1 MDDKML
7 KKLFILIFWAGLLFL
22 SACNLEDAVVPE
34 VDDTAVKAFITA
46 SPTEGDSPLEVTFD
60 GSNSSSAN
68 GTITTFAWNFGDG
81 QYGSGAK
88 VTHTYLKAG
97 KYTASLTVT
106 DSKTGNNAT
115 TAIISVDLGTK
126 IYVNASYTGST
137 STGSQQAPF
146 KTIGEALAVA
156 SDTQTIQILAGTY
169 NESIEL
175 KLGIILAGE
184 SRDKVFIQPMGNN
197 GISIDKL
204 SSQAAIRGIT
214 FKNASNCAISCGLA
228 TNLKISECT
237 FQNNSIGIK
246 TFNNSNP
253 VIENCVF
260 KNNET
265 ALYFENNSSP
275 EVKTC
280 TIAENVRGIFIDN
293 NATPRFSNNT
303 INQNTGAGVVIEN
316 YSSPTLDTNTISSN
330 GGYGIKISVFSTP
343 ILSNNQISL
352 NNEFD
357 LRCTDQYSNFTDK
370 GGNTIEKCGGC
381 LACGEENILQ
391 IAGRYEGTGK
401 KSDGST
407 AVRALE
413 IDQNGTNLTFRLFN
427 QQDGILPSSPNDTA
441 TAELKAGESKISF
454 TSTTRKDQWDLDFS
468 TSGKITGTQKVT
480 ATGIIL
486 QLDLS
491 KKVTK
496 SLKFKKGLR

>member
-7 KKLFILIFWAGLLFL
+7 KKLFILIFYAGLLFL
-22 SACNLEDAVVPE
+22 SACNLEDTVTPE

-46 SPTEGDSPLEVTFD
+46 TPTTGDSPLEVTFD
-60 GSNSSSAN
+60 GSNSSSTN

-88 VTHTYLKAG
+88 VIHTYLKAG
-97 KYTASLTVT
+97 KYTASLSVT

-115 TAIISVDLGTK
+115 TVTVNVDLGTY
-126 IYVNASYTGST
+126 IYVNAAYTGST

-146 KTIGEALAVA
+146 KTIREALAVA
-156 SDTQTIQILAGTY
+156 SDTQTVQILAGTY
-169 NESIEL
+169 TESIEL
-175 KLGIILAGE
+175 KIGVTLAGE
-184 SRDKVFIQPMGNN
+184 SMETVFIQPSGTNA
-197 GISIDKL
+197 ISIDQL
-204 SSQAAIRGIT
+204 SSQAAIKKIT
-214 FKNASNCAISCGLA
+214 FKNAGNCAISCGLA
-228 TNLKISECT
+228 TNLKISDCA

-265 ALYFENNSSP
+265 GLYFENNSSP

-280 TIAENVRGIFIDN
+280 TIEGNVRGIFIDN

-303 INQNTGAGVVIEN
+303 INQNTGPGVVIEN

-441 TAELKAGESKISF
+441 TAELKAGESKVSF

-480 ATGIIL
+480 STGIIL

>member
-1 MDDKML
+1 MGVKMR
-7 KKLFILIFWAGLLFL
+7 KKLFFLILCGGLFFL
-22 SACNLEDAVVPE
+22 TACNLQDAVTPE
-34 VDDTAVKAFITA
+34 VDDTAVKAFIAATQ
-46 SPTEGDSPLEVTFD
+46 TEGDSPLEVAFD

-81 QYGSGAK
+81 QYGTGVK

-106 DSKTGNNAT
+106 DSKTGNNAA
-115 TAIISVDLGTK
+115 TAIISVDLGSK

-146 KTIGEALAVA
+146 KTIAEALAVA
-156 SDTQTIQILAGTY
+156 SDTQTVQILAGTY

-175 KLGIILAGE
+175 KIGITLAGE
-184 SRDKVFIQPMGNN
+184 SRDKVFIQPVGTN

-204 SSQAAIRGIT
+204 SSQTVISGIT

-228 TNLKISECT
+228 TNLKISDCA

-253 VIENCVF
+253 VIENCIF
-260 KNNET
+260 NNNQT

-280 TIAENVRGIFIDN
+280 TIDGNVRGIFIDN

-303 INQNTGAGVVIEN
+303 INQNSGAGVVIEN
-316 YSSPTLDTNTISSN
+316 YSSPTLDANTISSN
-330 GGYGIKISVFSTP
+330 GGYGIKISVFSAP
-343 ILSNNQISL
+343 IFSNNQISL
-352 NNEFD
+352 NAEFD
-357 LRCTDQYSNFTDK
+357 VKCTDDYSNFTDS
-370 GGNTIEKCGGC
+370 GGNTIEKCGSC
-381 LACGEENILQ
+381 LACGEESILQ
-391 IAGRYEGTGK
+391 VAGRYEGTGK
-401 KSDGST
+401 KTDGST
-407 AVRALE
+407 AVRAVE
-413 IDQNGTNLTFRLFN
+413 IDQNGTNLTLRLFN

-441 TAELKAGESKISF
+441 TASLKAGESKISF
-454 TSTTRKDQWDLDFS
+454 ISTTRKDEWSLDFS
-468 TSGKITGTQKVT
+468 TSGKITGTQKVI

-486 QLDLS
+486 ELDLS

-496 SLKFKKGLR
+496 SLKFKKGLH

>member
-1 MDDKML
+1 MDVNMWN
-7 KKLFILIFWAGLLFL
+7 KLFFLIFCAVLLFL
-22 SACNLEDAVVPE
+22 SACNLEDAVTPE
-34 VDDTAVKAFITA
+34 VDDTAVKALILAT
-46 SPTEGDSPLEVTFD
+46 PTTGDSPLEVTFD
-60 GSNSSSAN
+60 GSNSTSSN

-115 TAIISVDLGTK
+115 TVTINVDLGSFL
-126 IYVNASYTGST
+126 YVNAAYTGST

-156 SDTQTIQILAGTY
+156 SDSQTVQILAGTY

-175 KLGIILAGE
+175 KLGITIAGE
-184 SRDKVFIQPMGNN
+184 SRDKVFIQPSGSN
-197 GISIDKL
+197 GISIDNL

-214 FKNASNCAISCGLA
+214 FKNAGNCAISCGLA

-253 VIENCVF
+253 VIENCIF

-280 TIAENVRGIFIDN
+280 AIEENVRGIFIDN

-330 GGYGIKISVFSTP
+330 GSYGIKISVFSTP
-343 ILSNNQISL
+343 ILGNNQVSL

-357 LRCTDQYSNFTDK
+357 VKCTDEYSNFTDK

-391 IAGRYEGTGK
+391 VAGRYEGTGLK
-401 KSDGST
+401 DDGST

-413 IDQNGTNLTFRLFN
+413 IDQDGGNLTFRLFN
-427 QQDGILPSSPNDTA
+427 QQDGVIPSSPNDTA
-441 TAELKAGESKISF
+441 TAVLKAGESKVSF
-454 TSTTRKDQWDLDFS
+454 TSATRKDDWNLDFS
-468 TSGKITGTQKVT
+468 TSGKITGTQKV
-480 ATGIIL
+480 ALTGITL

-491 KKVTK
+491 KKITK
-496 SLKFKKGLR
+496 YLKFKKGLH